1 MSNGRTIAIGDI
13 HGCSAAL
20 DGLLEA
26 LDVSSEDTVIV
37 LGDVV
42 DRGPDVR
49 GVLERLLALENA
61 CRLVAILGNH
71 EAMMLEAIEHGHGFA
86 AWTECGGAATL
97 ASYGNALSNVPDEH
111 MEFLRRM
118 RLTYEVETH
127 FFIHANYVA
136 TLPLD
141 RQPVSV
147 ALWEHLTHFVPP
159 PHLSGKCA
167 VVGHTPQQSGEVL
180 DLGHIICLDTYC
192 VGGGRLTAMSF
203 PQRQLWQV
211 DRKGSLCRDGE
222 LLPFS
227 DD

>member
-1 MSNGRTIAIGDI
+1 MRNGRTIAIGDV

-26 LDVSSEDTVIV
+26 LEISSHDTVIV

-49 GVLERLLALENA
+49 GVLDRLLMLERE

-86 AWTECGGAATL
+86 AWTDCGGAATL
-97 ASYGNALSNVPDEH
+97 ASYGNELGNIPEEH
-111 MEFLRRM
+111 VDFLRRM
-118 RLTYEVETH
+118 RLTFEVETH

-141 RQPVSV
+141 RQPTSV
-147 ALWEHLTHFVPP
+147 ALWEHLTYLVPP
-159 PHLSGKCA
+159 PHISGKCA

-180 DLGHIICLDTYC
+180 DLGHILCIDTYC

-211 DRKGSLCRDGE
+211 DRDGKLCFSGE
-222 LLPFS
+222 LSPLS
-227 DD
+227 DE

>member
-1 MSNGRTIAIGDI
+1 MNGRTIAIGDI

-49 GVLERLLALENA
+49 GVLERLLELENA

-71 EAMMLEAIEHGHGFA
+71 EAMMLEAIEHGQGCT
-86 AWTECGGAATL
+86 AWTDCGGAATL
-97 ASYGNALSNVPDEH
+97 ASYGNALGNVPDEH
-111 MEFLRRM
+111 VEFLRRM

-127 FFIHANYVA
+127 CFIHANYVA

-147 ALWEHLTHFVPP
+147 ALWEHLTYFVPP
-159 PHLSGKCA
+159 PHISGKCA

-192 VGGGRLTAMSF
+192 VGGGTLTAMSF

-211 DRKGSLCRDGE
+211 DRDGNLCRDGE